1 MLLLAAEQSR
11 SASRKMP
18 YMDRILQTWHENGVT
33 TPAQVPQ
40 DKPVKPAAGQQY
52 TQRQYT
58 EEELEK
64 RITDL

>member
-1 MLLLAAEQSR
+1 MLLLAAAQAR
-11 SASRKMP
+11 AASRKMP
-18 YMDRILQTWHENGVT
+18 YIDKILQTWHETGVS
-33 TPAQVPQ
+33 TPAQVPAE
-40 DKPVKPAAGQQY
+40 KPPKPAAGQQY